1 MLLQASTCLAL
12 LTAAA
17 RATIVHIDGN
27 GPQAQNNPE
36 QSRKATFVNQL
47 SAGDCNL
54 YWVGAFKS
62 GSRLFYRPLAA
73 KGGERTIEG
82 FPGQVFAL
90 TAREPTKRSPSTQSR
105 TAVVAAA
112 SASL

>member
-1 MLLQASTCLAL
+1 MYRTKAPAISALGGRTRTFSAAMLLQASTCLLAL

-62 GSRLFYRPLAA
+62 GPRLFYGPLAA
-73 KGGERTIEG
+73 KGGERG
-82 FPGQVFAL
+82 
-90 TAREPTKRSPSTQSR
+90 SS
-105 TAVVAAA
+105 
-112 SASL
+112 